1 MPMNSWIEEMADRA
15 TTFGDGMVALNTER
29 WTHQET
35 IRRLID
41 EGESIGDWRTA
52 PGVDSDAVQLIIDEL
67 EADGPF
73 AFATVE
79 LIKKHPEFEDYF
91 REQSGIPKKQISQQV
106 KGLTGQDRKTA
117 WVRFVNSVCSRIV
130 VRNGQWYNGYHEDL
144 AISCRA
150 VSLDGTM
157 RNRVGQAA
165 EKKVQDKLVAWLHEK
180 GLVEK
185 KVGENEILLGSSITL
200 KFASEPDIGFYRGTF
215 IKKNKLI
222 AVVEIKGGKDPAGAL
237 ERIGALEKTM
247 NETPDECWRFA
258 ILGVTTD
265 KMNERL
271 DKLKLSDRFDL
282 DMLLANVNGEWDRFT
297 EQVFKEALRIDYD

>member
-1 MPMNSWIEEMADRA
+1 MNSWIEEMADRA
-15 TTFGDGMVALNTER
+15 TTFGDRMMALSTER
-29 WTHQET
+29 WNHQET
-35 IRRLID
+35 IRRLVD

-52 PGVDSDAVQLIIDEL
+52 PGVESDAAQLIIDEL
-67 EADGPF
+67 EADGPL

-79 LIKKHPEFEDYF
+79 LIEKHPEFEDYF
-91 REQSGIPKKQISQQV
+91 REQSGIPKKQISQRV

-130 VRNGQWYNGYHEDL
+130 AFNEKWDNPYHEYL

-165 EKKVQDKLVAWLHEK
+165 EKKVRDKLVAWLHEK
-180 GLVEK
+180 KLVEK
-185 KVGENEILLGSSITL
+185 KVGENEILLNSSITL

-215 IKKNKLI
+215 VKKNKLI

-282 DMLLANVNGEWDRFT
+282 DKLLANVNGEWDRFT
-297 EQVFKEALRIDYD
+297 VQVFKEALRIEYD